1 MDKRIVEVYSN
12 GIWIQTE
19 FEDLRKGD
27 RFRLFESDGERVVD
41 DKGRKEWIAS
51 SSPFMKMG
59 DWVVNIY

>member
-12 GIWIQTE
+12 GTWMQTQ
-19 FEDLRKGD
+19 FEDLRKD
-27 RFRLFESDGERVVD
+27 DKFRLFESNGERVVD

-51 SSPFMKMG
+51 SNAFIKMG